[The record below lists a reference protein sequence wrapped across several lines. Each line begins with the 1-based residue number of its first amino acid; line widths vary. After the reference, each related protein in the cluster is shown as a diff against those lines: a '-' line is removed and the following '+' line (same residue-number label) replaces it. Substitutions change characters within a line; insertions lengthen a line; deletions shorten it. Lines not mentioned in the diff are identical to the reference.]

1 MKPSRRDTTSNLLE
15 ENDAMNTIKYIAG
28 MIIIFVASKFIGWD
42 NIDKSILWAGYVVLT
57 AAWVMPQNETIVER

>member
-1 MKPSRRDTTSNLLE
+1 MS
-15 ENDAMNTIKYIAG
+15 TIKYIAG

-42 NIDKSILWAGYVVLT
+42 NIDKSIMWAGYVVLT